1 MAYLR
6 DFLYLDNAKLH
17 SFVSQIQ
24 GGMISEIS
32 ETIKQLG
39 GLSAGINVGVPQ
51 LGVGAKVDAAKQ
63 KESERQQNITL
74 TDPAYF
80 GVLHQYLK
88 QEKSL
93 VDITDLS
100 PDKISELSV
109 GQFIEMRGIAEPPSV
124 ENWIERLNSVFGF
137 FERNL
142 KTFSRLQGN
151 PKGKSSNLSNMD
163 FRQYRSI
170 IDLLIEYINLT
181 RKDPGKQ
188 YVRISAENQTSK
200 VWCGLLPDYAIVPLQ
215 SALPAE
221 IQVFG
226 RVEHFVKESKTEK
239 IVDLSMF
246 NQASQVDKLLEVLN
260 GFNSLTGQNPISE
273 TDLEAKFP
281 DVFITPVAIYQ

>member
-24 GGMISEIS
+24 GGMINEIS

-39 GLSAGINVGVPQ
+39 GLSAGINIGIPQVG
-51 LGVGAKVDAAKQ
+51 GKIDASKQ

-74 TDPAYF
+74 TNPAYF
-80 GVLHQYLK
+80 GVLYQYLK

-93 VDITDLS
+93 VDISDMS
-100 PDKISELSV
+100 PEKISELPV
-109 GQFIEMRGIAEPPSV
+109 GQFIEARGIIEPPIV
-124 ENWIERLNSVFGF
+124 ENWIERLNTIFGF

-142 KTFSRLQGN
+142 KTFSKLQGN
-151 PKGKSSNLSNMD
+151 PKGKQSTNFSNMEL
-163 FRQYRSI
+163 RQFRSI

-181 RKDPGKQ
+181 RKDSGKQ
-188 YVRISAENQTSK
+188 YVRLSPENQDFK

-221 IQVFG
+221 VQLFG
-226 RVEHFVKESKTEK
+226 RIEHIVKVDKVEK

-246 NQASQVDKLLEVLN
+246 NQASQVDKLLDVLN
-260 GFNSLTGQNPISE
+260 GINTITGQKPISE
-273 TDLEAKFP
+273 TDLEAKHP
-281 DVFITPVAIYQ
+281 DVFIAPVAIYQ